1 MSRQRTEF
9 ERDGIVAISSRYVAR
24 PYTIERSRSRRSPT
38 GEWYRVS
45 VRGEMRQR
53 TAVSLGEALLLA
65 KAICEGRA

>member
-9 ERDGIVAISSRYVAR
+9 ERDGIVAISSRYAAR

-65 KAICEGRA
+65 RAIQEGRT

>member
-1 MSRQRTEF
+1 M
-9 ERDGIVAISSRYVAR
+9 IVARSSQYTAR

-65 KAICEGRA
+65 KAIQEGRA